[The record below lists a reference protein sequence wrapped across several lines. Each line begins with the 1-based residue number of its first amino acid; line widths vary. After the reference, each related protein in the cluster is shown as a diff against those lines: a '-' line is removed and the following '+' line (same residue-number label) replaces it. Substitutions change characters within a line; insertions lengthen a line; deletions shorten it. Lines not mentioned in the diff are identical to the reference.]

1 PAMAELAAMAAAAIA
16 SGAAGWSDGAVA
28 AGVGAVAGVAATG
41 AITAFTVAAP
51 GSCCAVACVASGLS
65 LVDFASEL
73 DVESSDFDFDLVL
86 DGASLSTLLSS
97 RELAESR
104 DVRSEPVLVSRER
117 ASVVEGG
124 SSDRREG
131 AGWES

>member
-1 PAMAELAAMAAAAIA
+1 
-16 SGAAGWSDGAVA
+16 WSDGAVA

-41 AITAFTVAAP
+41 AITAFAVVAP
-51 GSCCAVACVASGLS
+51 GSCCAAASVASGLS
-65 LVDFASEL
+65 LVEFASEL
-73 DVESSDFDFDLVL
+73 DFESSDFDFDLVL

-97 RELAESR
+97 RELPESR
-104 DVRSEPVLVSRER
+104 DVLSGPVLVSRGR